1 MSVKVS
7 RSNHDRCSPPTR
19 ESRGG
24 RRLCAA
30 PSDTS
35 PWTGFARLTA
45 QTLPSLMI
53 ARALRDSRRPVSS
66 PKPSS
71 HAQVRA

>member
-7 RSNHDRCSPPTR
+7 RPNHDRCSPPTC

-35 PWTGFARLTA
+35 PWAGFTRFTA
-45 QTLPSLMI
+45 QTLPST
-53 ARALRDSRRPVSS
+53 DDRP
-66 PKPSS
+66 PRKPSEGIRN
-71 HAQVRA
+71 AQTG

>member
-7 RSNHDRCSPPTR
+7 RPNHDRYSPPTC

-30 PSDTS
+30 PSDTPPRRDS
-35 PWTGFARLTA
+35 PG
-45 QTLPSLMI
+45 LPHKNFRPPMI
-53 ARALRDSRRPVSS
+53 ACALRDCRGPVSS

-71 HAQVRA
+71 DAQLRA

>member
-1 MSVKVS
+1 MSVKLS
-7 RSNHDRCSPPTR
+7 RPNHHRCFPPTC

-24 RRLCAA
+24 RRLSPA

-35 PWTGFARLTA
+35 PWTGFARFTA

>member
-1 MSVKVS
+1 MSLKLS
-7 RSNHDRCSPPTR
+7 RPNHHRCSPPTC

-24 RRLCAA
+24 RHLSPA

-35 PWTGFARLTA
+35 PWTGFARFTA

-66 PKPSS
+66 PKPSW